1 MDDSSLLL
9 MVGQQFSGI
18 NAVLFFSVSIFEA
31 AKTTLNSF
39 LENIIV
45 AGTQVRFFT
54 DLLLTIE
61 SILPNF
67 DFFVFLIFAC
77 KLGHFKAQTIFSYA
91 TNTQS

>member
-1 MDDSSLLL
+1 LIDDSSLLL

-45 AGTQVRFFT
+45 AGTQVRFF
-54 DLLLTIE
+54 
-61 SILPNF
+61 
-67 DFFVFLIFAC
+67 FF
-77 KLGHFKAQTIFSYA
+77 
-91 TNTQS
+91 